1 MESEAE
7 NKRKGL
13 LALGLLGFLLV
24 VVLAVFTLFDDED
37 GSEAGGPATPTP
49 TASGGTAA
57 EGTGGARA
65 DGDGPAPIMSR
76 ADIAEAHDVM
86 ARYMAGVAT
95 YSHTSATGTWVPP
108 LLELTNGDSAMKQE
122 TALPRGKEWATCK
135 ASKCVSK
142 GTAVVKRDAMIA
154 DDLTRG
160 SGQSISS
167 VVEVTARRTFDGE
180 ASEET
185 NAWLVTVQ
193 KSGGQWRVSGFD
205 IFGLGNV
212 GASDQTGE

>member
-1 MESEAE
+1 MESDAE

-13 LALGLLGFLLV
+13 LALGLLGFLLI

-37 GSEAGGPATPTP
+37 GAEPGASATASP
-49 TASGGTAA
+49 TASGGAAA
-57 EGTGGARA
+57 EGTGGASA
-65 DGDGPAPIMSR
+65 GGDGPAPIMSR
-76 ADIAEAHDVM
+76 ADIAAAHDVM
-86 ARYMAGVAT
+86 ARYMAGIAT
-95 YSHTSATGTWVPP
+95 YSHTSAPGTWVPP
-108 LLELTNGDSAMKQE
+108 LLELTNRDTAMKQE

-135 ASKCVSK
+135 AAKCVSK

-167 VVEVTARRTFDGE
+167 VVEVTARRTFDGDT
-180 ASEET
+180 SEET